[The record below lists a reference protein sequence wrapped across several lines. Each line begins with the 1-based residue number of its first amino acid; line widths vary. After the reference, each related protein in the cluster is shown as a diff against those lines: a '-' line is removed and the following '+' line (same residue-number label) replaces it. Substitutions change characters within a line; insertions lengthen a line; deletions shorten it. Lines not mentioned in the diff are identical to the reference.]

1 MYARQAQVS
10 REAFAA
16 LTDGLHCHCGFD
28 LGKRIDLSGAGAVF
42 PLPDG
47 RIGIK
52 AHGFLP
58 ENGALRHEQALQ
70 GVGPGRA
77 LHPDAR

>member
-1 MYARQAQVS
+1 MPP
-10 REAFAA
+10 EEFAA

-47 RIGIK
+47 RIAVK

-58 ENGALRHEQALQ
+58 ENGALRHEQTDRVPYTAAPEE
-70 GVGPGRA
+70 GKI
-77 LHPDAR
+77 